1 MRLMTASPE
10 LICDLKLIKAEYRW
24 IEHRETQPCYGFR
37 IKLQPSG
44 HGTGQIDVDEEY
56 AEQFAAEMEAVAA
69 LIRAKLIRGRS
80 PSPS

>member
-1 MRLMTASPE
+1 MTDSPE
-10 LICDLKLIKAEYRW
+10 LICDLELMRAEYRW

-56 AEQFAAEMEAVAA
+56 AEQFAAEIEAVAA
-69 LIRAKLIRGRS
+69 LIRAKLIRGLS
-80 PSPS
+80 SLPN